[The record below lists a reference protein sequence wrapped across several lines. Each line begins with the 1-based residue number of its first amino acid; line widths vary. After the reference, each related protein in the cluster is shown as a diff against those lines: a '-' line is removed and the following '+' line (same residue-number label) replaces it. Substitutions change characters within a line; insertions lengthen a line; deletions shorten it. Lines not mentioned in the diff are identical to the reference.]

1 MFACLII
8 RALCSEV
15 ELQRQLYVPW
25 GLGSCNLP
33 HRGSQGHVWGVELD
47 VVESIDEVGS
57 ELQTKPLRYLKVLM
71 QTQVYVGVMR
81 RAQ

>member
-8 RALCSEV
+8 RALCSVV
-15 ELQRQLYVPW
+15 ELQRKLDVPW
-25 GLGSCNLP
+25 GLSTRNLS
-33 HRGSQGHVWGVELD
+33 HLGSQAHVGCVELD

-71 QTQVYVGVMR
+71 QT
-81 RAQ
+81 